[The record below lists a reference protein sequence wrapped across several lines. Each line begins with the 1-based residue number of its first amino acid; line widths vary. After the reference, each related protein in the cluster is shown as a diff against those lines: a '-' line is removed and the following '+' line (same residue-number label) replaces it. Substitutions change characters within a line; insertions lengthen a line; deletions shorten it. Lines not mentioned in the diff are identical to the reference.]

1 MWKQQRLRRKT
12 AKSIERFVIIVFQ
25 VHKARHKETGRLAAA
40 KICQL
45 ESDEVRFLIFLQQK
59 LLFAF
64 GWRMSFM
71 PCLQELSD
79 FAVEIDILHEFSHKN
94 IIKLYDAFFHDTKL
108 WVSHVVLYAFH
119 HCHIR
124 NITGGV
130 Q

>member
-1 MWKQQRLRRKT
+1 MPNKYVESAVSEKEMEISFGRY
-12 AKSIERFVIIVFQ
+12 VNIVFQ

-64 GWRMSFM
+64 CWSFVLM

-108 WVSHVVLYAFH
+108 WVSYVV
-119 HCHIR
+119 
-124 NITGGV
+124 
-130 Q
+130 